1 MSNREK
7 VARLLNLIDDDKMIF
22 IVRILE
28 SLVEFAE
35 VPNELTIAAIREGD
49 EMLANGTGERYT
61 SVDALFEDLDN

>member
-7 VARLLNLIDDDKMIF
+7 VARLLNLIDEDKMIF

-49 EMLANGTGERYT
+49 EILASGTGERYT
-61 SVDALFEDLDN
+61 SVEALFEDLDN